1 MKKVE
6 NGESV
11 LGGKSAYICNSKK
24 SLSDIRIEKN
34 KRLKVLGN
42 HEISR
47 TIKIKSKKRETEIEK
62 PRVELGR

>member
-6 NGESV
+6 KGESV

-47 TIKIKSKKRETEIEK
+47 TIKSKVRKEK
-62 PRVELGR
+62 QK